1 MTIATRN
8 GGRARPCLSNFLG
21 TVAYTDVK
29 SLYKL
34 PKFNVHPDWHARGMP
49 MACILYQ
56 SRRDMANDTLVKL
69 NCLVLSVIMPE
80 CLIKMR
86 ALEKKHPV

>member
-1 MTIATRN
+1 
-8 GGRARPCLSNFLG
+8 
-21 TVAYTDVK
+21 
-29 SLYKL
+29 
-34 PKFNVHPDWHARGMP
+34 

-69 NCLVLSVIMPE
+69 NCLVLSVSMPE

-86 ALEKKHPV
+86 GTREKASGIKFAEKSTADIVNQELVRDLQLSA

>member
-8 GGRARPCLSNFLG
+8 GGRALPCLSNFFG

-29 SLYKL
+29 SLYRL

-56 SRRDMANDTLVKL
+56 SRLNVANDTDDRGLL
-69 NCLVLSVIMPE
+69 ARIDDRGASGPHHCL
-80 CLIKMR
+80 R
-86 ALEKKHPV
+86 ASINNA